1 MDLTIRKV
9 TILSEE
15 VYGEG
20 AGTLATPLRLAAAI
34 AVVKN
39 PYAGEVVKDLSLF
52 AQTYSPELGE
62 RLTALAA
69 NALGTQA
76 TVFGKA
82 TLVGE
87 HGEVQHGSSI
97 IHTKAFGDFQRAATK
112 GTAVVPAAEK
122 RCGVGATIDL
132 SLRSALDGGS
142 LADTDTSQLF
152 SWEVRVADAPH
163 ADEILVIVVLG
174 DGGRPDIRKEA

>member
-9 TILSEE
+9 TTITEE
-15 VYGEG
+15 VYLEG
-20 AGTLATPLRLAAAI
+20 AGTLATPLRVATAI

-39 PYAGEVVKDLSLF
+39 PYAGQVQKDLSLF
-52 AQTYSPELGE
+52 SQTYSPEL
-62 RLTALAA
+62 
-69 NALGTQA
+69 
-76 TVFGKA
+76 
-82 TLVGE
+82 
-87 HGEVQHGSSI
+87 
-97 IHTKAFGDFQRAATK
+97 GDFQRAATK
-112 GTAVVPAAEK
+112 GIAVVPAAEK
-122 RCGVGATIDL
+122 RGGVGATIDL

-142 LADTDTSQLF
+142 LAATDTTQLF

>member
-1 MDLTIRKV
+1 MELTIRKV
-9 TILSEE
+9 TTIAEE
-15 VYGEG
+15 VYLEG
-20 AGTLATPLRLAAAI
+20 AGKLATPLRLAAAI

-39 PYAGEVVKDLSLF
+39 PYAGEVVQDLSLF
-52 AQTYSPELGE
+52 SQTYSPELGG
-62 RLTALAA
+62 RLTALASA
-69 NALGTQA
+69 ALGTQA

-87 HGEVQHGSSI
+87 AGEVQHGSAI
-97 IHTKAFGDFQRAATK
+97 IHTKPFGDFQRAATK

-122 RCGVGATIDL
+122 RGGVGATIDL

-142 LADTDTSQLF
+142 LADTDTTQLF

-174 DGGRPDIRKEA
+174 DGGRPDIRREA

>member
-9 TILSEE
+9 ATVTEE

-20 AGTLATPLRLAAAI
+20 AGLLATPLRLAAAM
-34 AVVKN
+34 AVIKN
-39 PYAGEVVKDLSLF
+39 PYAGEVVQDLSLLSEK
-52 AQTYSPELGE
+52 YSPELGE
-62 RLTALAA
+62 RLTTLAA
-69 NALGTQA
+69 TALGTQA

-87 HGEVQHGSSI
+87 NGEVQHGSSI

-122 RCGVGATIDL
+122 RGGVGATLDL
-132 SLRSALDGGS
+132 SLRSAHDGGS
-142 LADTDTSQLF
+142 LADTDVSQLF

-174 DGGRPDIRKEA
+174 DGGRPDVRKEA